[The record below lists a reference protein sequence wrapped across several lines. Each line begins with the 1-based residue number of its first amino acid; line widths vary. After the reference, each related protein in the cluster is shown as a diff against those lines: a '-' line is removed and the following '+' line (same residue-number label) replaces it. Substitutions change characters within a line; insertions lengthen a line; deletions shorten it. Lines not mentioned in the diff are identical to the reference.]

1 MSFRIRTNKPDVKQE
16 NKQEIKQENKQ
27 DVKPEIKQDVK
38 YSKETIIYDQQTGKW
53 KLIKE

>member
-16 NKQEIKQENKQ
+16 IKQEIKQ
-27 DVKPEIKQDVK
+27 DVKPEIKADVK

>member
-1 MSFRIRTNKPDVKQE
+1 MSFRIRTV
-16 NKQEIKQENKQ
+16 KQEIKQEVKQ
-27 DVKPEIKQDVK
+27 EVKQEIKPEIKPDVK

>member
-1 MSFRIRTNKPDVKQE
+1 MSFRIRTTKPDVKQE
-16 NKQEIKQENKQ
+16 IKQEIKP
-27 DVKPEIKQDVK
+27 DVKPEIKADVK

>member
-1 MSFRIRTNKPDVKQE
+1 MSFRIRTV
-16 NKQEIKQENKQ
+16 KQEIKPEIKQEIKP
-27 DVKPEIKQDVK
+27 DVKPEIKPDVK

>member
-16 NKQEIKQENKQ
+16 NKQ
-27 DVKPEIKQDVK
+27 DVKPEIKPDVKPEIKPDVK

>member
-1 MSFRIRTNKPDVKQE
+1 MSFRIRTNKPDVKPE
-16 NKQEIKQENKQ
+16 IKEEIKQEIKSGVKQ
-27 DVKPEIKQDVK
+27 DIK